1 MGHVANHPKTY
12 RLLQQRLD
20 RQVTGAPDA
29 PALQQILRILFKPEE
44 AALACQIPTGFIS
57 LRRLARKVD
66 MEEAALDAMVTTMA
80 ERGLVFDA
88 EHNGKRYV
96 ALAPVV
102 IGFFEF
108 TFMRVRPD
116 APMHELSELF
126 EQYMFENE
134 DFARAVFAGQ
144 NQIGRSLVREEA
156 LPAGDH
162 TEVLDWE
169 RASHIVT
176 SARSHAVSLCAC
188 RHHAS
193 HLGRECARPQRTCL
207 TLGGAAETLA
217 RRGIAERITGS
228 EAMAI
233 LEQAKEAGLAQTG
246 DNVQRNVSYIC
257 NCCGC
262 CCGMMSAI
270 RRYEMT
276 NAIVTSNYMASIDP
290 ERCTGCSKCV
300 KACPVGALKLVVGE
314 KNGKRRGWVVRDEKL
329 CLGCGVC
336 YSQCEKGA
344 LRMQKRAQRVLPPE
358 TTFERVVTM
367 AVERGKLGDLLFDN
381 MEGLGGHALARAVQ
395 VVEKLPPTQALLAI
409 APLRSVFLAGI
420 VNAAQRMT
428 PASAEI
434 I

>member
-156 LPAGDH
+156 LPASDH

-336 YSQCEKGA
+336 YSQCDKGA

>member
-1 MGHVANHPKTY
+1 MGHVVNHPKTY

-20 RQVTGAPDA
+20 RQVTGAPDS
-29 PALQQILRILFKPEE
+29 PALQQILRLLFRPDE
-44 AALACQIPTGFIS
+44 AELACQIPTAFIS
-57 LRRLARKVD
+57 LSRLARRSGID
-66 MEEAALDAMVTTMA
+66 PARLDTMVTTMA

-88 EHNGKRYV
+88 EHNSKRYV

-116 APMHELSELF
+116 YPMHELAELF

-134 DFARAVFAGQ
+134 DFAHAVFAGQ

-156 LPAGDH
+156 LPEGDH

-169 RASHIVT
+169 RASHIVE
-176 SARSHAVSLCAC
+176 SARAHAVSLCAC

-193 HLGRECARPQRTCL
+193 HLDRACERPQRTCL
-207 TLGGAAETLA
+207 TLGGAAEMLA
-217 RRGIAERITGS
+217 RRGIAERIS
-228 EAMAI
+228 RNEAMEI
-233 LEQAKEAGLAQTG
+233 LETSKAAGLAQTG

-262 CCGMMSAI
+262 CCGMMNAI
-270 RRYEMT
+270 RRYEIK
-276 NAIVTSNYMASIDP
+276 NAIVTSNYMASVDP

-314 KNGKRRGWVVRDEKL
+314 KDGKRRGWVVRDATL

-336 YSQCEKGA
+336 YGSCDKGA
-344 LRMQKRAQRVLPPE
+344 LSMQKRAQRVLPPE

-381 MEGLGGHALARAVQ
+381 GDGLTAQALARVVQ
-395 VVEKLPPTQALLAI
+395 TVEKLPPTQALLAI
-409 APLRSVFLAGI
+409 APLRSIFLAGVI
-420 VNAAQRMT
+420 NSARRMS
-428 PASAEI
+428 PSAEI
-434 I
+434 V

>member
-1 MGHVANHPKTY
+1 MGHVVNNPRTY

-29 PALQQILRILFKPEE
+29 PALQQILRLLFQPEE
-44 AALACQIPTGFIS
+44 ATLACQIPTGFIS
-57 LRRLARKVD
+57 LRRLARKVG

-144 NQIGRSLVREEA
+144 NQIGRALVREEA

-176 SARSHAVSLCAC
+176 TARSHAVSLCAC

-193 HLGRECARPQRTCL
+193 HLGRECDRPQRTCL

-217 RRGIAERITGS
+217 RRGIAERITQG
-228 EAMAI
+228 EAMTI

-336 YSQCEKGA
+336 YSKCDKGA
-344 LRMQKRAQRVLPPE
+344 LTMQKRTQRVLPPE

-381 MEGLGGHALARAVQ
+381 MDGLGGHALARAVQ
-395 VVEKLPPTQALLAI
+395 VIEKLPPTQALMAI
-409 APLRSVFLAGI
+409 QPLRSVFLAGI
-420 VNAAQRMT
+420 VNAARRMT

>member
-156 LPAGDH
+156 LPASDH

-217 RRGIAERITGS
+217 RRGIAERITGR